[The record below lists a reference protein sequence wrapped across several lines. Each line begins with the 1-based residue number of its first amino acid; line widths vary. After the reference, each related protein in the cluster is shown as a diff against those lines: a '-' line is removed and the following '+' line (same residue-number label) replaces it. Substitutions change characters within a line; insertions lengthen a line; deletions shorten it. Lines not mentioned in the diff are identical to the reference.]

1 MSLTEKINSDLKEAM
16 KAKDKDK
23 LMALRAIKSALLLAN
38 TAQGASDDVS
48 ESEELKILQKQ
59 LKQRKDA
66 AATFKEQ
73 GRDDLYE
80 KEMLEAGF
88 IQAYLPEMLE
98 GEELEKAVKNIVDE
112 LGATNMQDMGRV
124 MGAASKQL
132 AGKAEGKAI
141 SDVVKKLLA

>member
-1 MSLTEKINSDLKEAM
+1 MSLTEKVNADLKEAM

-38 TAQGASDDVS
+38 TAAGAGDEVS
-48 ESEELKILQKQ
+48 EAEEMKILQKQ

-66 AATFKEQ
+66 AATYKEQ

-80 KEMLEAGF
+80 NEMKEAGY
-88 IQAYLPEMLE
+88 IQAYLPKMLE
-98 GEELEKAVKNIVDE
+98 GEELETAVKAIVDE
-112 LGATNMQDMGRV
+112 LGASSMKDMGRV
-124 MGAASKQL
+124 MGSASKQL

-141 SDVVKKLLA
+141 SDVVKKLLS